1 MKKIC
6 KVTNSALVSGAL
18 LLSLIGITPVHALET
33 GDDSSLKMY
42 QTQIHTFQIHTLM
55 KGF

>member
-33 GDDSSLKMY
+33 GDEFLIKKCIKLRFIRFRS
-42 QTQIHTFQIHTLM
+42 TR
-55 KGF
+55 